1 MAINLQK
8 GGRIDLSKE
17 STASVFR
24 IGLGWDAAQ
33 PGKEFDLD
41 AMAILQAVSQGWSME
56 VPSCERR

>member
-33 PGKEFDLD
+33 PVKNLTW
-41 AMAILQAVSQGWSME
+41 MLWH
-56 VPSCERR
+56 

>member
-24 IGLGWDAAQ
+24 IGLGSWTVL
-33 PGKEFDLD
+33 KL
-41 AMAILQAVSQGWSME
+41 
-56 VPSCERR
+56 

>member
-24 IGLGWDAAQ
+24 IGLGWMQ
-33 PGKEFDLD
+33 HNLVKNLTW
-41 AMAILQAVSQGWSME
+41 MLWH
-56 VPSCERR
+56 

>member
-1 MAINLQK
+1 MAISLQK
-8 GGRIDLSKE
+8 GGRVDLSKE

-41 AMAILQAVSQGWSME
+41 AMALMLKADG
-56 VPSCERR
+56 CR